1 MESTDLKEVILEGFL
16 GEKYGRKWS
25 IAATE
30 YRDIFAC
37 IEANYPE
44 SKKDI
49 IDLYLAGGDVSIQTG
64 ESIMEEVEEYFFPIQ
79 KGTIVITPLPT
90 GSKSGSAKI
99 LGAIALAA
107 LFFIPGVNVL
117 AGALASASFGAG
129 ATAAGMVIAAGGGT
143 AGAIAAGATVGAAV
157 SALPGLLVAGLALNL
172 AIVGLQQM
180 LAPDPSVDDPD
191 SNNYLFNGP
200 ENTTVSGNPVPVL
213 CGEMMIGGIVISSGS
228 IGGFWANEST
238 YVEDVMPDSGVEG
251 GNRYNPPPPYI
262 APGGNKYNPT
272 PRQITV
278 FAPPTPTTTAIAE
291 AVRDQSLGIKT
302 LGTDEFVM
310 SAP

>member
-44 SKKDI
+44 SRKDI
-49 IDLYLAGGDVSIQTG
+49 VDLYLAGGDVSIQTG
-64 ESIMEEVEEYFFPIQ
+64 ESIMEEAEEYFFPIK
-79 KGTIVITPLPT
+79 KGTIIITPLPT

-99 LGAIALAA
+99 LGAVALAA
-107 LFFIPGVNVL
+107 LFFIPGGAVAAGLL
-117 AGALASASFGAG
+117 APAGFGAG
-129 ATAAGMVIAAGGGT
+129 ATAAGAVLAAGGTT
-143 AGAIAAGATVGAAV
+143 AAAAAAGAVAS
-157 SALPGLLVAGLALNL
+157 SALVATIPGLLVAGLALNL

-200 ENTTVSGNPVPVL
+200 ENTAVSGNPVPVL

-228 IGGFWANEST
+228 IGGFWGGEAT
-238 YVEDVMPDSGVEG
+238 YVEEPVPDSGVN
-251 GNRYNPPPPYI
+251 GNAFNPGPPYI
-262 APGGNKYNPT
+262 APGGNKYNPAPT
-272 PRQITV
+272 QITV
-278 FAPPTPTTTAIAE
+278 FAPATPTTTAIAK
-291 AVRDQSLGIKT
+291 AVDDQSLGIKT
-302 LGTDEFVM
+302 LGTDEFTM

>member
-64 ESIMEEVEEYFFPIQ
+64 ESIMEEAEEYFFPIK
-79 KGTIVITPLPT
+79 KGTIIITPLPT

-99 LGAIALAA
+99 LGAVALAA

-129 ATAAGMVIAAGGGT
+129 ATAAGAVLAAGGTT
-143 AGAIAAGATVGAAV
+143 AAASVVGAAV
-157 SALPGLLVAGLALNL
+157 ASIPGLLVAGLALNL
-172 AIVGLQQM
+172 AIVGLQQL

-200 ENTTVSGNPVPVL
+200 ENTAVSGNPVPVL

-251 GNRYNPPPPYI
+251 GNRYNPPPVYI
-262 APGGNKYNPT
+262 PPGGGNRYNPAV
-272 PRQITV
+272 RGISV
-278 FAPPTPTTTAIAE
+278 FTPPTATTTSIAK
-291 AVRDQSLGIKT
+291 AVDDQSLGIKT
-302 LGTDEFVM
+302 LGTDEFTM